1 MAGCYNSS
9 TNLYASNLHEPKF
22 YSKTHGK
29 LLMNT
34 IEINHYIGNT
44 NNDFYPKKLNKSV
57 KIEEDSTT
65 RPYTA
70 PKALY
75 SGLPYIV

>member
-1 MAGCYNSS
+1 
-9 TNLYASNLHEPKF
+9 
-22 YSKTHGK
+22 
-29 LLMNT
+29 MNT